1 MTNAVRWVAGTLLK
15 MLASRDAAGVGT
27 GHEPGVQEARP
38 APASPSA
45 AAAVADPV
53 VSDERERITDLR
65 TVAKWQLAALGAVAT
80 LAFTGVALNK
90 LPNAGMASEGG
101 LLALVLAALGALL
114 VLISVT
120 VMISLVGWVLA
131 PQYRSLDEQ
140 LKEDERRA
148 RSSTGHAARDL
159 SNRWYNQ
166 AVWYLP
172 DVHVKALK
180 TFKETQDQDYQR
192 YDRLS
197 RQVPLKSVEAQE
209 FERLQ
214 TRFAEYYGPVSLRL
228 HWRNKREI
236 VAVRART
243 ALSRLSFLGALAAF
257 GVVLYL
263 GASAYRTTEA
273 LHTFGLP
280 AYGVWRPPAA
290 VTPATLSADLGA
302 ECPLVRDRAKG
313 VQVLVLDETPAEK
326 TYQILVTHPGCRPF
340 QYVVARAD
348 VVARDPFVLPVDGQR
363 RTAP

>member
-1 MTNAVRWVAGTLLK
+1 MVV
-15 MLASRDAAGVGT
+15 
-27 GHEPGVQEARP
+27 
-38 APASPSA
+38 
-45 AAAVADPV
+45 DPV
-53 VSDERERITDLR
+53 VSDERERIADLR

-101 LLALVLAALGALL
+101 PLALVLAASGALL
-114 VLISVT
+114 VLIAVT

-140 LKEDERRA
+140 LKEDEQLA
-148 RSSTGHAARDL
+148 RSGNRNAARDL

-172 DVHVKALK
+172 DVHIMALK
-180 TFKETQDQDYQR
+180 TFKEAQDQEYQR
-192 YDRLS
+192 YDKLS
-197 RQVPLKSVEAQE
+197 RQAALKSAEGQE

-214 TRFAEYYGPVSLRL
+214 TRFAEYFGPVSLRL

-263 GASAYRTTEA
+263 GAGAYRTTEA
-273 LHTFGLP
+273 LHTFRLP
-280 AYGVWRPPAA
+280 AYGVWRPPSA
-290 VTPATLSADLGA
+290 VTPATLSVDLGA
-302 ECPLVRDRAKG
+302 ECPLVKDRAKG

-348 VVARDPFVLPVDGQR
+348 VVARDSFVLPVDGQQH
-363 RTAP
+363 TAP